1 MKNLN
6 ASKRAGVIV
15 LVMLIGVAAG
25 AHARGLTRTFD
36 AKEMVKINTIS
47 GDCIIRKGEPGK
59 IIVEVDAHYTPYDS
73 FEPKIRERANSIV
86 IDEKFYG
93 SSSGDS
99 DWIITVP
106 DGTRIRFSSAS
117 GDFEAHDL
125 KGDFTV
131 SVASGEILLT
141 NCEGEFDLSSAS
153 GDVVLEDCRGDFSAS
168 SASGRVEGEGV
179 TLTQSSSFSAASG
192 DVDLRLAASPD
203 WGLAV
208 SSASGK
214 ALLNFG
220 GNPIKGY
227 FEFVAKEGKGRI
239 ISPIDFDGEEVFR
252 RHGDRYIAKAFTR
265 GEDKPEILIET
276 ASGKAELR
284 EK

>member
-1 MKNLN
+1 MENLKTVRVVLIT
-6 ASKRAGVIV
+6 ALVVLLGMAVGVQS
-15 LVMLIGVAAG
+15 
-25 AHARGLTRTFD
+25 RGLTRTFD
-36 AKEMVKINTIS
+36 AKEIVKINTVS
-47 GDCIIRKGEPGK
+47 GNCVIRKSDDGK
-59 IIVEVDAHYTPYDS
+59 ITVEVDAYYRPHDS
-73 FEPKIRERANSIV
+73 FEPNIRERGNSIV

-125 KGDFTV
+125 KGDFRV
-131 SVASGEILLT
+131 NVASGEIMLT
-141 NCEGEFDLSSAS
+141 NCEGDFDLSTAS
-153 GDVVLEDCRGDFSAS
+153 GDVILDNCKGDFSAS
-168 SASGRVEGEGV
+168 SASGHVEAEGV
-179 TLTQSSSFSAASG
+179 HLEQSSSFSAASG
-192 DVDLRLAASPD
+192 DVDVRLASTPEC
-203 WGLAV
+203 GLSV

-214 ALLNFG
+214 ALLNYG

-227 FEFVAKEGKGRI
+227 FEFVAKKGRGRI
-239 ISPIDFDGEEVFR
+239 ISPIEFEAEEMFR
-252 RHGDRYIAKAFTR
+252 RHGDRYIAKAFTK
-265 GEDKPEILIET
+265 GEKTPEILIET